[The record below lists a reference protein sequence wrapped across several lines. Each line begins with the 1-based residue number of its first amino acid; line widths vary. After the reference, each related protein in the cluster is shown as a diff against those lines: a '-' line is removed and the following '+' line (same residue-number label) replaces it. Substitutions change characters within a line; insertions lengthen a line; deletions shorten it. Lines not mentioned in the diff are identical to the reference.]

1 MSQQSS
7 WKQDT
12 RLALCHSCQDRS
24 TVLVSSHRLA
34 LRHNNKD
41 GSKRCLITATTPP
54 FEEGPFGLY
63 QAYLESAQTL
73 DEIEAWS
80 THQQPVHP
88 C

>member
-1 MSQQSS
+1 MLYVTAIKLEEIYSYFFTSQQSI

-12 RLALCHSCQDRS
+12 RLALRHNYQAGS
-24 TVLVSSHRLA
+24 TVLVTSH
-34 LRHNNKD
+34 
-41 GSKRCLITATTPP
+41 LIATPP

-73 DEIEAWS
+73 HEIEAWS
-80 THQQPVHP
+80 THQQPIHP